1 MSSVL
6 KMKDINLMVQGI
18 LLWMVSNQER
28 NLSNYREKNSMGE
41 RYHLVLKKLKNFY
54 VILFRL
60 TNFTPVFKI
69 KKAQKPI
76 SLKAKLKKKI
86 LILQF
91 ELIMHKSRLRKS
103 LMPMIFKDKWK
114 YNWKNKKWKRK
125 RLRLSKK

>member
-1 MSSVL
+1 
-6 KMKDINLMVQGI
+6 
-18 LLWMVSNQER
+18 
-28 NLSNYREKNSMGE
+28 MGE

-103 LMPMIFKDKWK
+103 LMSMIFKDK
-114 YNWKNKKWKRK
+114 
-125 RLRLSKK
+125 